1 MIGFINGRVD
11 HIGTGFCLVEAQG
24 VGYRIFM
31 NASDLGRLAVDQR
44 IKIYTYLSVR
54 EDALQLY
61 GFLSYDMYSLFTKL
75 ITVSGIG
82 PKVALGVLSATK
94 TDAFF
99 LAIRNRDIKYLTK
112 LPGIG
117 KKTAERMLLELK
129 NLVGPETGSAG
140 ESGSDIVQPVD
151 NSPLG
156 EAMDAL
162 ASLGYTQDEISYAMN
177 RLQLSGGET
186 AEAIIRKALQLMVR
200 RN

>member
-140 ESGSDIVQPVD
+140 ESGSDIFQPVD

-156 EAMDAL
+156 EARDAL

>member
-140 ESGSDIVQPVD
+140 ESGSDIFQPVD

>member
-54 EDALQLY
+54 EDARQLY

-140 ESGSDIVQPVD
+140 ESGSDIFQPVD

>member
-129 NLVGPETGSAG
+129 NLVGPETGSTG
-140 ESGSDIVQPVD
+140 ESGSDIFQPVD

>member
-140 ESGSDIVQPVD
+140 ESGSDIFQPVD

-156 EAMDAL
+156 EAMDSL

>member
-31 NASDLGRLAVDQR
+31 NASDLGRLTVDQR

-129 NLVGPETGSAG
+129 NLVGSETGSAG
-140 ESGSDIVQPVD
+140 ESGSDIFQPVD

>member
-31 NASDLGRLAVDQR
+31 NASDLGRLALDQR

-140 ESGSDIVQPVD
+140 ESGSDIFQPVD

>member
-61 GFLSYDMYSLFTKL
+61 GFLSYDMYSQFTKL

-140 ESGSDIVQPVD
+140 ESGSDIFQPVD